1 MTVIAD
7 CGHLDRLDNT
17 FIMNDVFIH
26 VFWSRWLWNVL
37 FTLSSDTETVCNII
51 SDAHGFRQSALFT
64 DIKYALDQSWLISLN
79 HHHQLGVNR
88 LKVTI
93 CLSINPCD
101 QNLTTVLLSAEF
113 GCLMQLMRAGHVIYR
128 ESEQL
133 DQCYY
138 SFHSYFHFSQGFSH
152 FVLFFWSVGNIYYKS
167 VHLDKCY

>member
-1 MTVIAD
+1 MCFETGGCEMCCSHWAQTQKPSV
-7 CGHLDRLDNT
+7 T
-17 FIMNDVFIH
+17 
-26 VFWSRWLWNVL
+26 
-37 FTLSSDTETVCNII
+37 SSLMLVA
-51 SDAHGFRQSALFT
+51 SLAFRQSALFT
-64 DIKYALDQSWLISLN
+64 NIKYALDQSWLISLN

-93 CLSINPCD
+93 RLSINPCD

-138 SFHSYFHFSQGFSH
+138 SFHSYFNFSQGFSH
-152 FVLFFWSVGNIYYKS
+152 FVLFFGE
-167 VHLDKCY
+167 LDI